1 MALAFDTPGRCENTR
16 FGSESTPD
24 TLLARCYVRCG
35 VWGCGG
41 IGGVGSVKPRIP
53 PMAALTSLD
62 HTLWNEG
69 MRSLVGVRPFFR
81 PRWRSAHM
89 AINAVLE
96 LLLEK
101 CVVGAAVGVW
111 CRVSRWMAGR
121 YVCEG
126 PRAAGWVLAHRGRFV
141 VPPEPGE
148 ARNEGRLR
156 AGERTHVDVS
166 ATK

>member
-1 MALAFDTPGRCENTR
+1 
-16 FGSESTPD
+16 
-24 TLLARCYVRCG
+24 
-35 VWGCGG
+35 
-41 IGGVGSVKPRIP
+41 
-53 PMAALTSLD
+53 MAALTSLEY
-62 HTLWNEG
+62 TSWNEG

-89 AINAVLE
+89 ATNAVLE

-156 AGERTHVDVS
+156 AGERTHVDVG
-166 ATK
+166 ATKWPLGTRPYGRNANRN